1 MKQRLLIVEDDLMV
15 QALLA
20 AYLKRED
27 FAISLATTGKEMLA
41 CADTEK
47 LDLILLDLTLPDE
60 DGLTLARQIRAR
72 SNLPI
77 IVLTARLGKSDR
89 LAALEVGADDYMTKP
104 FDPEE
109 LILRIRNLLGRTQ
122 TSTPAQPVTDRPE
135 IIQFAGWSMNLAAH
149 SLTNPDGA
157 QVPFT
162 RAEFNLL
169 AALTKA
175 PNRVLSR
182 AHLLDAVSQDADS
195 PTDRLIDV
203 LISRIRKK
211 IEADP
216 RKPEIITTV
225 LGCGYKFNAEIDS

>member
-15 QALLA
+15 QSLLA
-20 AYLKRED
+20 AYLQREG
-27 FAISLATTGKEMLA
+27 FLISLASTGKEMLA
-41 CADTEK
+41 CADSEK
-47 LDLILLDLTLPDE
+47 LDMILLDLGLPDE

-109 LILRIRNLLGRTQ
+109 LILRIRNLLGRAAG
-122 TSTPAQPVTDRPE
+122 SEGKPEKHARPE
-135 IIQFAGWSMNLAAH
+135 VFRFSGWNMDLAAH
-149 SLTNPDGA
+149 SVTNPDG
-157 QVPFT
+157 QQIPFT
-162 RAEFNLL
+162 RAEFNLM
-169 AALTKA
+169 AALVKA

-182 AHLLDAVSQDADS
+182 AYLLDAVSQDADS

-211 IEADP
+211 IEINP
-216 RKPEIITTV
+216 RQPEIIVTV
-225 LGCGYKFNAEIDS
+225 LGCGYKFSADMS

>member
-1 MKQRLLIVEDDLMV
+1 MKQRLLIVEDDEMV
-15 QALLA
+15 QSLLA
-20 AYLKRED
+20 AYLQREG
-27 FAISLATTGKEMLA
+27 FQTSLASTGKEMLA

-47 LDLILLDLTLPDE
+47 LDLILLDLGLPDE

-109 LILRIRNLLGRTQ
+109 LILRIRNLLGRTA
-122 TSTPAQPVTDRPE
+122 TAEGKSESAPRPE
-135 IIQFAGWSMNLAAH
+135 VFRFSGWRMDLAAH
-149 SLTNPDGA
+149 SLTNPDG
-157 QVPFT
+157 QQIPFT
-162 RAEFNLL
+162 RAEFNLM
-169 AALTKA
+169 AALAKA

-182 AHLLDAVSQDADS
+182 AYLLDAVSQDADS

-211 IEADP
+211 IEVNP
-216 RKPEIITTV
+216 RQPQVITTV
-225 LGCGYKFNAEIDS
+225 LGCGYKFNADPS